1 MDEPTPQT
9 GMAIEQASPHLS
21 HAEAANVEGGV
32 VNDKFSRP
40 DSQDPLAPYWDDT
53 PLRVPDDCLEED
65 YSYAS
70 SSSYSQSSDE
80 GSYPEQL
87 KSFIA
92 MFDRPRSPDE

>member
-1 MDEPTPQT
+1 MDEPMP
-9 GMAIEQASPHLS
+9 QASTAYEQTSSSSS
-21 HAEAANVEGGV
+21 HPRVVNADGGV
-32 VNDKFSRP
+32 VADKFSRP
-40 DSQDPLAPYWDDT
+40 DSQDPLAPYWDDI
-53 PLRVPDDCLEED
+53 PLRVPDDFLEDD
-65 YSYAS
+65 YSYG